1 MPAARKLYLLALA
14 CILATVGRSPAQAP
28 NGQAPATGP
37 EAIQQQ
43 QPSFLVRADVNHET
57 RTYQEGEGLKV
68 SVICEVDAF
77 VYVVYKQADG
87 KLFQI
92 FPNSDQPDNR
102 VKARQTVQIPAN
114 DDLFRWRI
122 EAPFGKELVKVI
134 ASTEPINPL
143 TEPGLQKAFFNP
155 LSDDK
160 LKGVEFALGDRD
172 PSGWAEDQIEI
183 VTQPR
188 RPSPAPEGP
197 KRWGVFFGVANYEF
211 NSVVEQISDGKRHL
225 SLKACDHDAQ
235 QMAEVFRT
243 VGGLSEARTFIDASA
258 TRHNLEDAVTRWL
271 PSVSRPGDTV
281 VIYFSGHGGQVP
293 DDNGDEADRQDEFLL
308 PYDYMNLEILAAL
321 AQRERRGQLDP
332 RLAPRMAYYR
342 RLVQR
347 AGSDAMAS
355 ALVQRQSGVT
365 DDLFGH
371 WLQRLSGR
379 RVVVILDACHAGGF
393 ATREKGLDGDEQAP
407 VFDFLDQEVSR
418 LKDIG
423 QRETALMAS
432 CGVRELSYVH
442 WKGDFGVMTKN
453 LLDSIAAAP
462 GSLTLKEGFESC
474 RTGMHAYFVEVNQ
487 ALRAVGKPPLTEH
500 RPYLVDYC
508 SKPALLKP

>member
-1 MPAARKLYLLALA
+1 MLLTRVILLVTLALVPA
-14 CILATVGRSPAQAP
+14 SAATTLAQPPEEPQG
-28 NGQAPATGP
+28 ATGP
-37 EAIQQQ
+37 EAIRQQ

-68 SVICEVDAF
+68 RVICEVDAF
-77 VYVVYKQADG
+77 VYVLYKQADG

-102 VKARQTVQIPAN
+102 VRARQAVQIPAD

-122 EAPFGKELVKVI
+122 EPPFGKEMVKVI
-134 ASTEPINPL
+134 ASTEPIDPL
-143 TEPGLQKAFFNP
+143 HPPEMRKAFFNP
-155 LSDDK
+155 LSGEQ

-172 PSGWAEDQIEI
+172 PAGWAEDQIEI

-188 RPSPAPEGP
+188 QPPPAPEGP

-211 NSVVEQISDGKRHL
+211 NSVVEEISEGKRHL
-225 SLKACDHDAQ
+225 NLKACDHDAQ
-235 QMAEVFRT
+235 QMAEVLRT
-243 VGGLSEARTFIDASA
+243 VGGLSEARTFIDAAA
-258 TRHNLEDAVTRWL
+258 TRKNLEDAVTRWL

-281 VIYFSGHGGQVP
+281 VIFFSGHGGQVS

-308 PYDYMNLEILAAL
+308 PYDYLNLEILAGL
-321 AQRERRGQLDP
+321 AVRERRGQLDP
-332 RLAPRMAYYR
+332 RLAPRLAYYR

-347 AGSDAMAS
+347 AGSAERAS
-355 ALVQRQSGVT
+355 ALLQRTSSVT
-365 DDLFGH
+365 DDLFAH

-379 RVVVILDACHAGGF
+379 HVVAILDICHAGGF
-393 ATREKGLDGDEQAP
+393 ATREKGVEDDDEAP
-407 VFDFLDQEVSR
+407 DFDFLEQEVTR

-423 QRETALMAS
+423 QRDTALMAA
-432 CGVRELSYVH
+432 CGVRELSYVRLQ
-442 WKGDFGVMTKN
+442 GDFGVMTKN
-453 LLDSIAAAP
+453 LLDGITAAP
-462 GSLTLKEGFESC
+462 GSLTLKEGFERC

-487 ALRAVGKPPLTEH
+487 ALRAAGKRPLTEH

-508 SKPALLKP
+508 SKPPLLKP